1 MIDLHSHVLAGIDDG
16 PKTLEESLEVL
27 AAAAEDVSAIAA
39 TPHVG
44 ARYPTT
50 AALMERELERTA
62 EALSARGSPLRLLP
76 GGEIELAWLG
86 GLSDDELLR
95 FSLAGSGRYLL
106 VELPWDGWARET
118 PELLGRVSG
127 LGLRPVIAH
136 PERYVDVQERPGR
149 AEALVTGGALLQ
161 VTASSLLGQHG
172 RKSQATARQLI
183 GFGLVHMVASDRH
196 GTGLRR
202 ATMQQARRKLGNGL
216 LTDWLTTDV
225 PAAVVAGADVPPRP
239 GGGPDSR

>member
-16 PKTLEESLEVL
+16 PKSLEESLAVL
-27 AAAAEDVSAIAA
+27 AAAAEEVSAIAA

-50 AALMERELERTA
+50 AAVMERELERTA
-62 EALSARGSPLRLLP
+62 DALSAGGSPLRLLS
-76 GGEIELAWLG
+76 GGEIELGWLG
-86 GLSDDELLR
+86 GLSDDELSR

-106 VELPWDGWARET
+106 VELPWDGWARDT
-118 PELLGRVSG
+118 PDLLGRVSG

-136 PERYVDVQERPGR
+136 PERHVEVQERPGR
-149 AEALVTGGALLQ
+149 VEALVAGGALLQ
-161 VTASSLLGQHG
+161 VTASSLVGLHG
-172 RKSQATARQLI
+172 RKAEATARQLI
-183 GFGLVHMVASDRH
+183 GFGLAHMVASDRH

-202 ATMQQARRKLGNGL
+202 ATMKQARRKLGNSN

-225 PAAVVAGADVPPRP
+225 PAAIVAGADPPPRP
-239 GGGPDSR
+239 GGGSESR